1 MASNSKKVGK
11 WNLGYGSNMNVK
23 HITEKKGVRILGKAN
38 LFEYPRNET
47 IYKVIMVFWQLGWA
61 ELAFEVSKVCPM
73 PSFSAVSAITQ
84 ADPGRGFLT
93 QLPSEQNMSF
103 PVPKRNQKQ
112 QFLLTGRERAG
123 PTGSML
129 LEVYA
134 TL

>member
-1 MASNSKKVGK
+1 MGSDSKKVGK

-84 ADPGRGFLT
+84 ADPGRGW
-93 QLPSEQNMSF
+93 NDI
-103 PVPKRNQKQ
+103 NQCQ
-112 QFLLTGRERAG
+112 PN
-123 PTGSML
+123 PTARPPTNRINL
-129 LEVYA
+129 
-134 TL
+134 